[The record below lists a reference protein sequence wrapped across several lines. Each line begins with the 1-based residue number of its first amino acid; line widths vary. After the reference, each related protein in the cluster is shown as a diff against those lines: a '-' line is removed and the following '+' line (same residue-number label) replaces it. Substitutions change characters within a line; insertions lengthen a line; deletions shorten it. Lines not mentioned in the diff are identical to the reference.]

1 MNKKQR
7 KTYDAIFAT
16 PIRRNIVWDD
26 VVSLI
31 EALGGTVIQ
40 GNGSRVRFSLNGV
53 SLNIHSPHPRPR
65 QLLIDGNRQV
75 HTVSQKELKR
85 YQVKDVRTF
94 LLRAG
99 VENEI

>member
-7 KTYDAIFAT
+7 KTLDAIFAT
-16 PIRRNIVWDD
+16 PTRRNIVWSD

-53 SLNIHSPHPRPR
+53 SLNIHSPHP
-65 QLLIDGNRQV
+65 
-75 HTVSQKELKR
+75 QKELKR
-85 YQVKDVRTF
+85 YQVKDVRVF
-94 LLRAG
+94 LLR
-99 VENEI
+99 VEVEK